1 MVLSDSLINF
11 KAYVILVSLADWV
24 QCSSEV
30 SVLATRMIYA
40 INASGGSISQHQFT
54 FNVAVLSFSVIFLL
68 LCIAL
73 NILLVFIIFRLKKK
87 QVNVLF
93 VTALG
98 FANTV
103 ASVAS
108 VFTHINKFLIS
119 LKTGPTTLTI
129 GQCLLHNPYII
140 FTIISQDLNMHTLLA
155 LSLERMTS
163 LCKSSWHNAAFT
175 RRKVFS
181 VLLIFIFIV
190 CVKVVCILNDVIRR
204 SEIQVDRS
212 CTLFLLFS
220 PVIFRMLMFS
230 YMVVIYFTALVYFS
244 TCAVVRFKKR
254 NMTTEL
260 RSMQLYR
267 EASLT
272 RSFGLVLLF
281 LIILQALPLT
291 AILID
296 RGKTLPAEF
305 LNYARTIRDIAWLVI
320 PVIYFYSHPDINE
333 QLVKMFP
340 ILNAFF
346 SYKQK
351 TAEPAVYIGDKSD
364 IKKKLSS

>member
-30 SVLATRMIYA
+30 SVLPTRMIYA

-181 VLLIFIFIV
+181 VLLIFICIV

-346 SYKQK
+346 SHKQK